1 MASITKK
8 INLGQAKS
16 REEINMKKIYHLRRM
31 AALLVVFGLGLLV
44 GGNIGP
50 LIQNIYIAAFI
61 IWLLYYDLALEDREE
76 KNKNKD
82 PLRRPSK

>member
-1 MASITKK
+1 
-8 INLGQAKS
+8 
-16 REEINMKKIYHLRRM
+16 MKKIYHLRRI
-31 AALLVVFGLGLLV
+31 AALLIVFGLGLLV

-76 KNKNKD
+76 KKTKIKTHFDGHQSRSVTNIKFKESV
-82 PLRRPSK
+82 PHE

>member
-76 KNKNKD
+76 KTK
-82 PLRRPSK
+82 

>member
-1 MASITKK
+1 
-8 INLGQAKS
+8 
-16 REEINMKKIYHLRRM
+16 MKKKYHLRRM

-76 KNKNKD
+76 KKNKNKD

>member
-1 MASITKK
+1 MITV
-8 INLGQAKS
+8 
-16 REEINMKKIYHLRRM
+16 KKIYHLRRI

-50 LIQNIYIAAFI
+50 LIQNLYIAAFI
-61 IWLLYYDLALEDREE
+61 IWLLMYDLALEDREI